1 MNTTREL
8 QAKIFDRI
16 NPAVRFSVTRYV
28 FAIGVFVAIFAFGLI
43 SFFNLGVDQF
53 PSINFPYVVVT
64 TAYPGASPSVIDQ
77 QVTQVIES
85 AVSTLSGI
93 TDINSTSSTGTSQV
107 ILTFDLSTDQASDA
121 NQVASLVSAAAR
133 SLPQGVNA
141 PIVQTFDIS
150 ALPILQFGLSG
161 AGTSLEEV
169 NKYVTNDLTPLLV
182 RVPGVAN
189 VQTDGGP
196 ARQFQ
201 VLLNPD
207 RLQSFNLSPQQV
219 VGAIIGSAV
228 NQPIGTINSHNN
240 ALTFA
245 TENVPADTTKVAN
258 TLVDPTRG
266 IRVGDIAV
274 VRDFPVSTD
283 YARVNGKPVVLV
295 SIQKTSSSNAVAV
308 VRNVKNLVGTTK
320 LPAGYE
326 VSYSNDTTAPIQA
339 SLGSTYREIIITAI
353 AVALIVLLFLGR
365 LNTAI
370 SVILAVPI
378 ALSAAPVLYNLA
390 GFTLNLVSM
399 LAMIVAI
406 GVVVD
411 DSIVVAENVER
422 YRVMGF
428 SQKEAVL
435 KGASEI
441 FSAVVA
447 ATLSLLAVLIPV
459 SFIGGIVGQFLR
471 QFALGLAAAVGFS
484 LLEAVLFLTVRL
496 AYTPDTKKNLD
507 WSDLV
512 QSFGT
517 LGESTRWGLR
527 AWRKAAGIVVGLIS
541 VAVLVATRHFLF
553 LPALLLYPFL
563 IGILRYLWRLF
574 VSFLQALTTTLHG
587 WTEAALGWVREG
599 YAKSLSRL
607 LDRSVLVL
615 VVTAAALFA
624 IIVFVVP
631 KISFSFAPQSDNGS
645 ITVNVSMHTGST
657 LASTNAMTGMLEKYL
672 LQQPAVKTVQT
683 VVGSVG
689 TFTIGVNRPE
699 NTTMTVRLVPL
710 AQRAGV
716 YDLMARYRQEM
727 SQLLFRTDPSATIS
741 LSAGGG
747 PPGSGSTISLSLLS
761 ADQDLLQARSMK
773 ILQLLKNHVFVTGVT
788 STSSNVTIERDF
800 TPNESKMQGTGIS
813 PAAVAGLL
821 QTYASGTRSGDVQI
835 GGQSYPIVVQGDPTH
850 LSDGQSLMNL
860 PISSGTGQRLQV
872 GQLGSLVV
880 RQSPTSVLRYNRLY
894 TATVSID
901 LTKNAPSA
909 LTFQNTLTDEL
920 TKQGLLDGRVVIGS
934 GGAFGASALSREV
947 LTSGVTAFLLAI
959 FLVYLVMAAQF
970 NSWRYPV
977 YLLLPVP
984 LAIVGALLFV
994 VLLGG
999 GLDIFGMLGMLLLIG
1014 LSAKNA
1020 ILYLDFVIE
1029 RIGKMPLKEALID
1042 SARLRFRPIV
1052 MTTLTVLV
1060 ISGPLVFGRGEGSEF
1075 GQRLGV
1081 VMFGGILTSAVL
1093 TFFVVP
1099 AAFSLFERKRL
1110 AKRAEKEALEAE
1122 GRESEMAEA

>member
-43 SFFNLGVDQF
+43 SVFNLGVDQF
-53 PSINFPYVVVT
+53 PSINFPFVVVT
-64 TAYPGASPSVIDQ
+64 TAYPGSSPSVIDQ
-77 QVTQVIES
+77 QVTQVIEN

-93 TDINSTSSTGTSQV
+93 TDINSTSSTGASQV
-107 ILTFDLSTDQASDA
+107 ILSFDLSTDQASDA

-133 SLPQGVNA
+133 RLPQGVNA
-141 PIVQTFDIS
+141 PIVQTFNIS

-161 AGTSLEEV
+161 SGTSLDDV
-169 NKYVTNDLTPLLV
+169 SSYVTNELTPLLV

-189 VQTDGGP
+189 VQVDGGP
-196 ARQFQ
+196 SRQFQ

-219 VGAIIGSAV
+219 VNSIIGSAV

-245 TENVPADTTKVAN
+245 TENIPADTVKVAN
-258 TLVDPTRG
+258 TLVDPSRG
-266 IRVGDIAV
+266 IRVSDIAV
-274 VRDFPVSTD
+274 VRDFPVSTN

-295 SIQKTSSSNAVAV
+295 SIQQTTSSNAVAV
-308 VRNVKNLVGTTK
+308 VRNVKNLLGKTK

-326 VSYSNDTTAPIQA
+326 ISYSNDTTAPIQA
-339 SLGSTYREIIITAI
+339 SLNSTYREILITAI
-353 AVALIVLLFLGR
+353 VVALVVLLFLGK
-365 LNTAI
+365 LNTAL

-406 GVVVD
+406 GIVVD

-422 YRVMGF
+422 YRAMGF

-496 AYTPDTKKNLD
+496 AYTPDTNKKLD
-507 WSDLV
+507 WSDLG

-517 LGESTRWGLR
+517 LGESMRWGLR
-527 AWRKAAGIVVGLIS
+527 AWRKTAGIVVALAAII
-541 VAVLVATRHFLF
+541 VLLVTRHFVY
-553 LPALLLYPFL
+553 LPAMLLYPFL
-563 IGILRYLWRLF
+563 LGILLYLWRLL

-587 WTEAALGWVREG
+587 WTEAGLEWVREA
-599 YAKSLSRL
+599 YAKSLVRL
-607 LDRSVLVL
+607 LDRSNVVLI
-615 VVTAAALFA
+615 VTAVALAA
-624 IIVFVVP
+624 IVAFIVP
-631 KISFSFAPQSDNGS
+631 KITFSFAPQSDNGS
-645 ITVNVSMHTGST
+645 ITVNVSMHNGAT
-657 LASTNAMTGMLEKYL
+657 LASTNATTGALEKYL

-710 AQRAGV
+710 AQRPGV
-716 YDLMARYRQEM
+716 YDLMGKYRRGLGEI
-727 SQLLFRTDPSATIS
+727 LFRDDPSATLS

-747 PPGSGSTISLSLLS
+747 PPGSGSTITLSLLS
-761 ADQDLLQARSMK
+761 ANQDLLQARSMK
-773 ILQLLKNHVFVTGVT
+773 ILQFVKNHAFVTGVT
-788 STSSNVTIERDF
+788 SSTSNVTIERDF
-800 TPNESKMQGTGIS
+800 TPSETKMQGTGIS
-813 PAAVAGLL
+813 PAAVASLL
-821 QTYASGTRSGDVQI
+821 QTYTSGTHSGDVQI
-835 GGQSYPIVVQGDPTH
+835 GGQSYPIMVQVDPTY

-880 RQSPTSVLRYNRLY
+880 RQSPISVLRYNRLY
-894 TATVSID
+894 TATLSID

-909 LTFQNTLTDEL
+909 LTFQNTLADEL
-920 TKQGLLDGRVVIGS
+920 TRQGLLDSRVTVGS

-947 LTSGVTAFLLAI
+947 LTSGVTAFLLAL

-1060 ISGPLVFGRGEGSEF
+1060 IAGPLVFGHGEGSEF

-1099 AAFSLFERKRL
+1099 AAFYLLERKRV
-1110 AKRAEKEALEAE
+1110 AKRLERERSGDVEVTEA
-1122 GRESEMAEA
+1122 